1 MATNNQA
8 YVDLDK
14 KIESLVSAHVATRDG
29 SLTFGSL
36 SVALSAHANTL
47 VPANRHGE
55 EQGWRLIDR
64 RLQALRKA
72 GRLAYSR
79 KSGWTLP
86 QASAEQR

>member
-1 MATNNQA
+1 MPAANQA
-8 YVDLDK
+8 YIDLDE
-14 KIESLVSAHVATRDG
+14 KIEALVSAHRATRDG
-29 SLTFGSL
+29 ALTFTSL
-36 SVALSAHANTL
+36 SSALSEHANTL

-79 KSGWTLP
+79 KSGWTKP
-86 QASAEQR
+86 QPAAEQR

>member
-14 KIESLVSAHVATRDG
+14 KIESRVNAHVATRDG
-29 SLTFGSL
+29 SLSFGSL

-79 KSGWTLP
+79 KSGWTIP
-86 QASAEQR
+86 QAPAEQR

>member
-1 MATNNQA
+1 MTTPNQA
-8 YVDLDK
+8 YTDLDQ
-14 KIESLVSAHVATRDG
+14 KIESLVSTHLAARG
-29 SLTFGSL
+29 GALTFTSL
-36 SVALSAHANTL
+36 SSALSAHANTL

-79 KSGWTLP
+79 KSGWTIP
-86 QASAEQR
+86 QPAAEQR